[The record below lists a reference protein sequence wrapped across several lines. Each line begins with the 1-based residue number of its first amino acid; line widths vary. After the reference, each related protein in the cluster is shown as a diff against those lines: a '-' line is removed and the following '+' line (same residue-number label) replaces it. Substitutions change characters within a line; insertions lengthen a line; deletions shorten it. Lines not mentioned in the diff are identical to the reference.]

1 MLDFTIS
8 AKEIF
13 NEETNEFIYTKEY
26 KIQLEH
32 SLISLQ
38 KWESLTHKKFLSDL
52 VPKTNE
58 DILLY
63 IKCMTLNKVP
73 DAAYKYLSNEEKSTI
88 FKYINDPMT
97 ATVFNDINS
106 KSESDPLTSDKITA
120 EIIYYYMVSYN
131 IPMECR
137 KWHLNQ
143 LLTLIRVCNIKNQPN
158 KKIPINETINN
169 YAAINARRRKQLNSR
184 G

>member
-1 MLDFTIS
+1 MLDFIIS

-73 DAAYKYLSNEEKSTI
+73 DEAYKYLSNEEKSTI

-169 YAAINARRRKQLNSR
+169 YAVINARRRKQLNSR

>member
-1 MLDFTIS
+1 MLDFVVS

-26 KIQLEH
+26 KLQLEH

-52 VPKTNE
+52 VPKTND

-73 DAAYKYLSNEEKSTI
+73 DEVYKYLSNEEKNAI

-106 KSESDPLTSDKITA
+106 KGEGNPLDSDKITA

-169 YAAINARRRKQLNSR
+169 YAAINARRRKQFNSR

>member
-1 MLDFTIS
+1 MLDFVVS

-26 KIQLEH
+26 KLQLEH

-52 VPKTNE
+52 VPKTND

-73 DAAYKYLSNEEKSTI
+73 DEVYKYLSNEEKNAI

-106 KSESDPLTSDKITA
+106 KGDSNPLDSDKITA

-169 YAAINARRRKQLNSR
+169 YAAMNARRRKQLNSR

>member
-1 MLDFTIS
+1 MLDFVVS

-26 KIQLEH
+26 KLQLEH

-73 DAAYKYLSNEEKSTI
+73 DEAYKYLSNEEKNTI

>member
-73 DAAYKYLSNEEKSTI
+73 DEAYKYLSNEEKNTI

-169 YAAINARRRKQLNSR
+169 YAAINARRRKQFNSR

>member
-73 DAAYKYLSNEEKSTI
+73 DEAYKYLSNEEKNTI